1 MKSNAIF
8 TRSTMALAVVSA
20 FGTAYARDGETPT
33 ATAAALSAPQAI
45 NDNTVAE
52 VTVTARR
59 RTERE
64 QDVPSPITVIK
75 GDDLKGILISQVQD
89 LQQALPSV
97 NAAFMHARVSSV
109 AIRGIGS
116 NPANEGLEGSV
127 GLYVDNIYQ
136 GRPGMLAIDLV
147 DLEQVDLLRG
157 PQGTLF
163 GKNTTAGVLN
173 LTTKRPTFKPE
184 ASIELSGGER
194 GYYQTLASFSGP
206 LSDTWAGRLS
216 VSKTHDRGWLDN
228 KYDGKSYN
236 SIGRYGI
243 RGQLLYKPDNNFDL
257 RLIADYNREDDTQ
270 GTLISYGFGPA
281 SPGKLDLQ
289 AATAAALGL
298 PKGSKPIET
307 DPTKY
312 VVDFDGGQRVLVD
325 QGGVSAEANWKLSS
339 GYNLTSISGW
349 RFWNF
354 HPHNDNDQT
363 AASALADGG
372 FIVKHKQFS
381 QEVRL
386 ASPVGANFDYV
397 LGAYYYHQNIQDDFL
412 IQLGPKADILLLN
425 STNGLGLVDN
435 TSNLSHG
442 KSTTDSYAL
451 FGQGNWHI
459 NEQWEFTGGLRG
471 TYEGKDARS
480 TRGSIIG
487 GTPLAAYPAAVRP
500 IVAAT
505 RAALGSPYD
514 SGDLHVSG
522 RAPSGLATLSYKVTP
537 DFLTYGTLSHGEKSG
552 GVNISGVGSAPTL
565 GAESLK
571 IRPEKANNFE
581 LGFKSKWLNSRLLVN
596 LNYFQSRIS
605 DYQTNAFVQGP
616 ITPVLILTNA
626 GDVKT
631 SGVEL
636 DIKARPIRGLSLNL
650 TGSYNDAH
658 YTKFLNAPVSA
669 ELAAAGV
676 TKADLSGQPLVGA
689 PKWIANPG
697 ARYDFLVADDVRQYV
712 TANYAWR
719 SDAQGYID
727 NSKYARIPSYG
738 LLNLATGWQFGSG
751 SRQWD
756 LSIWAR
762 NALDKRYFLIAQA
775 AQLTGGGAYT
785 AAVGTPRTVG
795 ATARLEF

>member
-1 MKSNAIF
+1 MDRNKVF
-8 TRSTMALAVVSA
+8 TRSTMTLALLSALGPAFAADSDVPSTAVAALA
-20 FGTAYARDGETPT
+20 
-33 ATAAALSAPQAI
+33 APQAI
-45 NDNTVAE
+45 EETTVSE

-59 RTERE
+59 RTEKQ
-64 QDVPSPITVIK
+64 QDVPTPISVVK
-75 GDDLKGILISQVQD
+75 GDDLKAALISQVQD

-184 ASIELSGGER
+184 YSLELSAGER
-194 GYYQTLASFSGP
+194 GYFQTLASASGP
-206 LSDTWAGRLS
+206 LSEHWAGRLS

-236 SIGRYGI
+236 SVGREGL
-243 RGQLLYKPDNNFDL
+243 RGQLLYQPDDNFDL
-257 RLIADYNREDDTQ
+257 RLIADYNQENDTQ
-270 GTLISYGFGPA
+270 GTLISYGFGPSA
-281 SPGKLDLQ
+281 PGKLNLQ
-289 AATAAALGL
+289 QATAAALGL
-298 PKGSKPIET
+298 PAGSQPINT

-312 VVDFDGGQRVLVD
+312 EVNFDGNQRAVVY
-325 QGGVSAEANWKLSS
+325 QGGVSAEANWRLPS
-339 GYNLTSISGW
+339 GYSLTSITGW
-349 RFWNF
+349 RYWNF

-363 AASALADGG
+363 AASALVDGG

-381 QEVRL
+381 QELRF
-386 ASPVGANFDYV
+386 ASPVGTNFDYV
-397 LGAYYYHQNIQDDFL
+397 VGAYYYHQNIKDDFL

-425 STNGLGLVDN
+425 STAGLGLVDN
-435 TSNLSHG
+435 TTGLSHG

-459 NEQWEFTGGLRG
+459 SEQLEFTGGLRG
-471 TYEGKDARS
+471 TSESKDAR
-480 TRGSIIG
+480 TYRDALVG
-487 GTPLAAYPAAVRP
+487 GIPLTAYPATIRP

-505 RAALGSPYD
+505 RNAIGGAYD

-537 DFLTYGTLSHGEKSG
+537 DLLTYTTLSHGEKSG

-565 GAESLK
+565 GADSLK
-571 IRPEKANNFE
+571 IRPEKADNFE
-581 LGFKSKWLNSRLLVN
+581 LGFKSKWLNSRLLIN
-596 LNYFQSRIS
+596 ANYFQTRIK

-626 GDVKT
+626 GDVKS

-636 DIKARPIRGLSLNL
+636 DIKARPARGLSLNL

-658 YTKFLNAPVSA
+658 YTKFNNAPVAA
-669 ELAAAGV
+669 ELAAAGI
-676 TKADLSGQPLVGA
+676 TKADLSGQPVVGA

-697 ARYDFLVADDVRQYV
+697 ARYDFHLNDDVRQYV
-712 TANYAWR
+712 VTNYAWR

-727 NSKYARIPSYG
+727 DSKYARIPAYG

-756 LSIWAR
+756 VSLWAK
-762 NALDKRYFLIAQA
+762 NALDKRYFLTAQA
-775 AQLTGGGAYT
+775 SQLTGGGAYT